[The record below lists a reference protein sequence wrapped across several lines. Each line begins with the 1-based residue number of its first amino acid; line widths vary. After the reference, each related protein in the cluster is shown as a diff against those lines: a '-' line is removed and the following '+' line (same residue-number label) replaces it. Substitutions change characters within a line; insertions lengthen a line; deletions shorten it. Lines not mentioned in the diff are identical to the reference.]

1 MVWSRHHLPPN
12 QILVNNHTI
21 VYKAYT
27 KHSYAMLLY
36 QHSNGTKNHVNSC
49 VHYLPTAFVSY
60 RPRKGCKLK
69 ITYNLKLESARIK
82 KISISHH
89 RGFCKKKIHLT
100 NARNERRNNKHA
112 STSARPTTPVTWRY
126 KHIGKCYKNNW
137 TFKIDLKFYFTVT
150 TPTFFHFWNPL
161 PKLFNVADLGNF

>member
-1 MVWSRHHLPPN
+1 MMVWSRHHLPPN

-36 QHSNGTKNHVNSC
+36 QHSNGTKNHVNNC
-49 VHYLPTAFVSY
+49 VHYLATSFVSY

-82 KISISHH
+82 RFQYCITEA
-89 RGFCKKKIHLT
+89 FVKKKFTLQMLEMKEGTTNMPVHQHVPQLLSPEDKNRLVNVIKITEPSKLT
-100 NARNERRNNKHA
+100 
-112 STSARPTTPVTWRY
+112 
-126 KHIGKCYKNNW
+126 
-137 TFKIDLKFYFTVT
+137 
-150 TPTFFHFWNPL
+150 
-161 PKLFNVADLGNF
+161 